1 MSITTTAA
9 VHHETVHQVEARKA
23 PVKVEPVRAPV
34 RVEQKHPIVVSHDNV
49 HAGDKDRGPDNDRG
63 RDNDRDR
70 DHDRPIVI
78 VQPVVHVITP
88 VTYQSPYST
97 GYVYAPAPQPLTV
110 LGATALDGGELT
122 TNVTA
127 ELGGMC
133 QLDLANAGTGGTY
146 VDSVV
151 LTYGNGA
158 QQTVAVNQLID
169 AANPQFQIQLPAD
182 AGALA
187 NVSVVGH
194 SNWGGAVAITAR

>member
-1 MSITTTAA
+1 
-9 VHHETVHQVEARKA
+9 
-23 PVKVEPVRAPV
+23 
-34 RVEQKHPIVVSHDNV
+34 
-49 HAGDKDRGPDNDRG
+49 
-63 RDNDRDR
+63 
-70 DHDRPIVI
+70 
-78 VQPVVHVITP
+78 
-88 VTYQSPYST
+88 
-97 GYVYAPAPQPLTV
+97 
-110 LGATALDGGELT
+110 
-122 TNVTA
+122 
-127 ELGGMC
+127 MC